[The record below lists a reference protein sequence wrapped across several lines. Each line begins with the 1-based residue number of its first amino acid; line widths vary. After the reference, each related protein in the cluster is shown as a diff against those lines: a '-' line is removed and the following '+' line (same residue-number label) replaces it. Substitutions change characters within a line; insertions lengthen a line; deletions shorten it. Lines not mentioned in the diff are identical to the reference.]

1 MNAVPA
7 NRIITLLS
15 AIVLVISGFQ
25 TIAQAQNPIEDA
37 IQQLNSDAVRGY
49 LQPMVTSVGADLN
62 SGVFHSAE
70 ITDGISLKL
79 ELIAMGTLIGDAEK
93 MYSVTAPSPFNQ
105 TPVQSATIFG
115 NQGTIVHGPVP
126 GIDYQFQNG
135 QLKLS
140 IVPLAV
146 PQVTVGN
153 FFGTQA
159 VIRYV
164 PIPEV
169 NNFPKSTFFGIGVR
183 HSISRYLPGVPV
195 DLAGSVF
202 YQKISIGDLMEEKT
216 MSIGGQA
223 SKSFSLLTLYG
234 GLQLESS
241 TMTLD
246 YTYKGYGAVGQ
257 PHIHMD
263 IDGENNVRAT
273 LGLGLNLIILHV
285 SGDVNFG
292 NVTVV
297 SGAVAF
303 GI

>member
-7 NRIITLLS
+7 NRIASVLA
-15 AIVLVISGFQ
+15 AIVVGIGMFH
-25 TIAQAQNPIEDA
+25 APARAQNAIEDA
-37 IQQLNSDAVRGY
+37 IQQLNSDAVKGY
-49 LQPMVTSVGADLN
+49 LQPMITSVGADLN

-70 ITDGISLKL
+70 ISDGISFKL
-79 ELIAMGTLIGDAEK
+79 ELVAMGTLIGDAQK
-93 MYSVTAPSPFNQ
+93 VYSAVAPSPFSQ
-105 TPVQSATIFG
+105 TPIQTSTIFG
-115 NQGTIVHGPVP
+115 NQGTIVHGPVS

-159 VIRYV
+159 VIRYI

-202 YQKISIGDLMEEKT
+202 YQKISIGDLMTEKT

-223 SKSFSLLTLYG
+223 SKSFSVLTLYG

-257 PHIHMD
+257 PHVHTD
-263 IDGENNVRAT
+263 IDGENTVRAT